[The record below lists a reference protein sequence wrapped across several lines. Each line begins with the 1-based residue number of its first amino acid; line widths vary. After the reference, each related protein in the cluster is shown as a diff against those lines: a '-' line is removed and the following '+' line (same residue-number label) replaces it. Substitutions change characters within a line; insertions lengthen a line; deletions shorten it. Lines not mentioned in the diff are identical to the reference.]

1 MGLRSGSDSV
11 AAVGSL
17 CGVAVLEA
25 LLEGSGVAVLEA
37 LFEGGGG
44 GSGHTADSVSSESR
58 STTLG
63 VRWVDPMGRS
73 RFVPSTCTLT
83 FLVGI
88 QAPV

>member
-44 GSGHTADSVSSESR
+44 GSGHTADLVSSESR
-58 STTLG
+58 STSL
-63 VRWVDPMGRS
+63 
-73 RFVPSTCTLT
+73 
-83 FLVGI
+83 
-88 QAPV
+88 APVHDARGPVGRPHGPI